1 VMTHI
6 AVNIIHRKKKLGR
19 ERALALGYVTS
30 TVRGSGSPA
39 LLAHAIVLVPL
50 LFTESAATSRS
61 PRPACVSSGR
71 MSSRSCGVSP
81 FRRKGPI

>member
-1 VMTHI
+1 MTTHI
-6 AVNIIHRKKKLGR
+6 AVNIIQQKKGR

-71 MSSRSCGVSP
+71 MNSRSCGVSP